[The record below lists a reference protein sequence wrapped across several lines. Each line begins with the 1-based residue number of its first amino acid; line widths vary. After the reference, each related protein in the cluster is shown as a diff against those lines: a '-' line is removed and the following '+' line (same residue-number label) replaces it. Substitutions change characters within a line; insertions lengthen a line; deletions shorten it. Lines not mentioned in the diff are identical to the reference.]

1 MSGNIS
7 LDLIIIIVLSVALF
21 LILIGFIVW
30 VFCLSKRNKKLN
42 DMIDGEVSLDQGTAL
57 SIINK
62 RLDEVNSKIQSIS
75 SIETSMKSIKDVFL
89 KNKNRG
95 ELGEFSLETIL
106 QNILGSSNSKI
117 WDKQV
122 TLKGDESNNIID
134 FIIRVDDKLK
144 IGIDSKFPVENY
156 LKIINEENKDIIRN
170 QMGEFRNIIIDIVKS
185 VDKKYMNKDGITTIL
200 IFIPSENIFNFIIDN
215 YYEIVNHASNRSIH
229 FCSPGNI
236 GITLMSFKEL
246 NSKYKIESNIKN
258 ISDKL
263 RIIKTDMEKWN
274 VKYLKLKKSFENIYE
289 INFKDV
295 DNSQLRLLNSM
306 NNILEVNLED
316 KDLVSL
322 PKANEESIYDNQD
335 IYNK

>member
-1 MSGNIS
+1 MLGNIS
-7 LDLIIIIVLSVALF
+7 LDLIIIIVLSIALF

-42 DMIDGEVSLDQGTAL
+42 DMIEGEVSLDQGTAL

-62 RLDEVNSKIQSIS
+62 RLDEVNNKIQSIS

-134 FIIRVDDKLK
+134 FIIRIDDKLK

-170 QMGEFRNIIIDIVKS
+170 QMAEFRNIIIDIVKS

-215 YYEIVNHASNRSIH
+215 YYEIVYHASNRSIH

-236 GITLMSFKEL
+236 GIALMSFKEL

-289 INFKDV
+289 TNFKDV

-322 PKANEESIYDNQD
+322 QKANEESIYDNQD
-335 IYNK
+335 IYN